1 MSTGNPNPVSSYWLC
16 PLYSFSCDCG
26 GVDLVEGIQIV
37 PIPRRFVEYLDRR
50 YSGALRTLPSD
61 AEWVA
66 KFPSD
71 GNASTAN
78 NSLVDLITALRL
90 HRRGRVVAGLLTSA
104 RLENSEWDIGGATIW
119 SYISSMDFFQEDPV
133 YRFRETDVPEV
144 NELLVDIHRCREAGI
159 LSKINIALER
169 FHSAYHGDIEDRI
182 IDQIIAFESLYL
194 GNEQE
199 LTYKLASR
207 VAFLLRK
214 RKDHKILIFNN
225 IKKAYEYRSRI
236 VHGNNPPTRDE
247 LRAIVSKTEE
257 CLRQSIRRFLLL
269 LSKRHSV
276 KHLRQGARG
285 KLAELDENILSNGRL
300 LA

>member
-1 MSTGNPNPVSSYWLC
+1 MSTGNLNPVSSYWLC

-26 GVDLVEGIQIV
+26 GVELAEGIQII

-50 YSGALRTLPSD
+50 YSGALKTLPSD

-71 GNASTAN
+71 GNTSTAS
-78 NSLVDLITALRL
+78 NSLVDLMTALRL

-104 RLENSEWDIGGATIW
+104 RFEDSEWDIGGTTIW
-119 SYISSMDFFQEDPV
+119 SSVSSIDFFQEDPV
-133 YRFRETDVPEV
+133 YEFRGTDVPEV
-144 NELLVDIHRCREAGI
+144 NKLLVDIHRCREAGI

-169 FHSAYHGDIEDRI
+169 FHSAYHGHIEDRI

-207 VAFLLRK
+207 VAFLIRK
-214 RKDHKILIFNN
+214 RKDHRILIFNN
-225 IKKAYEYRSRI
+225 IRRAYNYRSRV
-236 VHGNNPPTRDE
+236 VHGDNPPTRYE
-247 LRAIVSKTEE
+247 LRAMVSKAEE
-257 CLRQSIRRFLLL
+257 YLRQSIRKFLLL

-276 KHLRQGARG
+276 KRLRQGARG